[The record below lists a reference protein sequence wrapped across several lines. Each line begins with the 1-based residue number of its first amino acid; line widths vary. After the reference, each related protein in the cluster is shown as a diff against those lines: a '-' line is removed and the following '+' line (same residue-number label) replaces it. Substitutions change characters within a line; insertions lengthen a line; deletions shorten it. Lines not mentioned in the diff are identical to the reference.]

1 MITFLIPLPSL
12 GLSVAT
18 FASAALLLG
27 LFQIVRNLFF
37 HPLAHFP
44 GPRGAA
50 CSRWWLAY
58 MELVKGV
65 NMPDLR
71 AQLHEKYDVV
81 RIAPD
86 ELHFSNP
93 NAYNEIYNAQNKWD
107 KVSKFYGGFD
117 IDESFFSK
125 ADYHDSKRNRALVS
139 NLFSRKAISELQ
151 YLIKSKMDILCSA
164 LVDEYTGGKSSDL
177 YLGFQCFSAD
187 TITTFCFAT
196 SFDQLAA
203 PGFRGE
209 VVQDF
214 GSMQPAFT
222 LRKYSPAIVWLTR
235 NFPPWLLVR
244 ISPATRGIVGLRSSL
259 AAQIRGVLENPT
271 LLDEAPH
278 RTIYR
283 ELLNPDATKGRAVP
297 TSLELQHEAELL
309 FTAGSHTVAAT
320 LTIGV
325 HYLLRDPAAKQ
336 RLVDEVREAWPV
348 LAEPPSFE
356 VLERLPFLTAV
367 IKESL
372 RIAPAVP
379 SALPRIVPPS
389 GATIAGVVVPGGVI
403 VGQSALFVSFS
414 EKIFPQPHD
423 FLPERWL
430 GPDAKSL
437 ENWLVAFSKGPRS
450 CLGINLAY
458 CELYFAF
465 AYLFRRVD
473 VQLDKTKPS
482 DLSYAEHFVS
492 VFTDQHLRAYC
503 RPLSE

>member
-1 MITFLIPLPSL
+1 MTTFLIPLPSL

-18 FASAALLLG
+18 VASSALLLG
-27 LFQIVRNLFF
+27 LFHVVKNLFF
-37 HPLAHFP
+37 HPLAPFP

-50 CSRWWLAY
+50 SSRWWLAY

-71 AQLHEKYDVV
+71 AQLHEKYG
-81 RIAPD
+81 
-86 ELHFSNP
+86 EMENLHFSNP

-117 IDESFFSK
+117 VDESFFSK
-125 ADYHDSKRNRALVS
+125 ADYHDSKRNRTLVS

-151 YLIKSKMDILCSA
+151 YLIKSKMDMLCGA
-164 LVDEYTGGKSSDL
+164 LAAEYTAGKSSDL

-209 VVQDF
+209 VVQAFD
-214 GSMQPAFT
+214 SNLPAFT
-222 LRKYSPAIVWLTR
+222 LRKYSPAIVWLLR
-235 NFPPWLLVR
+235 NLPSWLLVR
-244 ISPATRGIVGLRSSL
+244 ISPATRGIVGLRSGL
-259 AAQIRGVLENPT
+259 AAQIRG
-271 LLDEAPH
+271 APH

-283 ELLNPDATKGRAVP
+283 ELLNPDATKGRAPP
-297 TSLELQHEAELL
+297 TALELQHEAEVL

-325 HYLLRDPAAKQ
+325 HYLLRDPVGKQ
-336 RLVDEVREAWPV
+336 RLIDEIREAWPV

-356 VLERLPFLTAV
+356 EIERLPLLTAV

-379 SALPRIVPPS
+379 TALPRIVPSS
-389 GATIAGVVVPGGVI
+389 GAIIAGVAVPGGAI
-403 VGQSALFVSFS
+403 VGQSALFVSLS
-414 EKIFPQPHD
+414 KQIFPQPRE

-465 AYLFRRVD
+465 ASLFRRFD
-473 VQLDKTKPS
+473 VQLDRKRPS
-482 DLSYAEHFVS
+482 DLSYTEHFVS